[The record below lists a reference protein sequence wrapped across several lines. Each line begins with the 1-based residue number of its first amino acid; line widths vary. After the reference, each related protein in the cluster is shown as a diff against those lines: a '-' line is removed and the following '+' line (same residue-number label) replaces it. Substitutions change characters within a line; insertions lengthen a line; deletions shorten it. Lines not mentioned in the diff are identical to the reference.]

1 MKELPIDDLLKAMD
15 NPTTGDNLT
24 ALMEAIGKADQFLQQ
39 CEKLMNRFDTMGLKP
54 LLVRGLGVKLGVDAE
69 SPLKCEKPAEPAFK
83 SPTHKK
89 YFEGINNLSEQ
100 ELLKLV
106 EGGKDAGAKP

>member
-1 MKELPIDDLLKAMD
+1 MKELPIDELLSALDK
-15 NPTTGDNLT
+15 PTTGDNLT

-39 CEKLMNRFDTMGLKP
+39 CEKLMNRFDSMGLKP
-54 LLVRGLGVKLGVDAE
+54 LLVRGMGVKLGIDAE
-69 SPLKCEKPAEPAFK
+69 SPLKTEKPVFK
-83 SPTHKK
+83 SPTHQK

-100 ELLKLV
+100 ELLKIM